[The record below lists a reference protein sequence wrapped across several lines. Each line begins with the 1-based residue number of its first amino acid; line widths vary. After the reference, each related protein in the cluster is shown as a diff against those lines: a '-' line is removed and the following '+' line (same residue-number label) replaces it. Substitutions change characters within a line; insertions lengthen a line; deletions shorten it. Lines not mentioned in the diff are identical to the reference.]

1 MAKNDIIKVF
11 CFDTEI
17 GVLGW
22 DENRAVS
29 FFQYHP
35 DFLASNKYVNLIPKT
50 RIIPRVKEVQVF
62 KKFNSE
68 TFRGL
73 PPIFADSLPDMF
85 GNIIFKSWLESNNK
99 NFENISVIE
108 QLAYVSDRGMGALEY
123 KPKKEIP
130 QSTTINI
137 EEIVEV
143 LKNVLEIK
151 GRTSAQKLNHES
163 LLNIFKI
170 GTSAGGARPKILI
183 SESKSDGSIIPGDI
197 NYSKEY
203 EHYLI
208 KLNVDDELDY
218 NREIIEYSYYLTLTH
233 CGINMMDSKIIE
245 NRHFAT
251 KRFDRIGGEKMH
263 VLTAT
268 GLTGWDFKDPTKST
282 YENLFELSLF
292 LRLPHSEIEELFRRM
307 VFNMVCA
314 NKDDHLKNHSYIYD
328 KLNDSWNLSP
338 AYDVTYSLNPF
349 VNYKKTSRALSINN
363 KRININLEDVKYI
376 AQKYTVRNYVSIIE
390 EIQSGI
396 QFWRKCANE
405 LDIPLKII
413 DSISR
418 DFVLLQQTA
427 ANSGQRQ

>member
-1 MAKNDIIKVF
+1 MALNDIIKVF

-35 DFLASNKYVNLIPKT
+35 DFLASNKYVHLIPAT
-50 RIIPRVKEVQVF
+50 GLVSRVKEVQVF
-62 KKFNSE
+62 KKFNNE

-85 GNIIFKSWLESNNK
+85 GNIIFKSWLEKNNK
-99 NFENISVIE
+99 NFEKISIIE

-123 KPKKEIP
+123 KPRKEIP
-130 QSTTINI
+130 PSTTINI

-151 GRTSAQKLNHES
+151 GKSSAEKLNHES

-183 SESKSDGSIIPGDI
+183 AENKIDGRIVPGDI
-197 NYSKEY
+197 NYSSDY
-203 EHYLI
+203 DHYLV
-208 KLNVDDELDY
+208 KLNLDDELDY
-218 NREIIEYSYYLTLTH
+218 NREIIEYCYYLTSIH

-245 NRHFAT
+245 HRHFAT
-251 KRFDRIGGEKMH
+251 KRFDRIGGEKIH

-268 GLTGWDFKDPTKST
+268 GLTGWDFRDPAKSS

-292 LRLPHSEIEELFRRM
+292 LKLPHSEIEELFRRM
-307 VFNMVCA
+307 VFNIVFA
-314 NKDDHLKNHSYIYD
+314 NKDDHLKNHSFIYD
-328 KLNDSWNLSP
+328 KLNDNWNLSP
-338 AYDVTYSLNPF
+338 AYDVTYSLNPLI
-349 VNYKKTSRALSINN
+349 NYKKTSRALSINN
-363 KRININLEDVKYI
+363 KRTEINLEDVKYI
-376 AQKYTVRNYVSIIE
+376 AQKYTVRNFVNIIE
-390 EIQSGI
+390 QVQNGI
-396 QFWRKCANE
+396 QFWRNCAAE
-405 LDIPLKII
+405 SDIPLKII
-413 DSISR
+413 DSISK
-418 DFVLLQQTA
+418 DFTLLKQNA
-427 ANSGQRQ
+427 PKG

>member
-29 FFQYHP
+29 YFQYNP
-35 DFLASNKYVNLIPKT
+35 DFLASNKYFNLIPKT
-50 RIIPRVKEVQVF
+50 GIITRVKEVQVF
-62 KKFNSE
+62 KKFNGE

-73 PPIFADSLPDMF
+73 PPIFADSLPDIF

-123 KPKKEIP
+123 KPKKVIP
-130 QSTTINI
+130 KSTIINI

-151 GRTSAQKLNHES
+151 GKTSAEKLTHES

-197 NYSKEY
+197 NYSKDY

-208 KLNVDDELDY
+208 KLNVEDHLDY
-218 NREIIEYSYYLTLTH
+218 NREIIEYAYYLAITH
-233 CGINMMDSKIIE
+233 CGINMMDSKLIE

-263 VLTAT
+263 ILTAT

-292 LRLPHSEIEELFRRM
+292 LKLPHSEIEELFRRM
-307 VFNMVCA
+307 IFNLVFA
-314 NKDDHLKNHSYIYD
+314 NKDDHLKNHSFIYD

-338 AYDVTYSLNPF
+338 AYDVTYSLNPL
-349 VNYKKTSRALSINN
+349 VNYKKTSRVLSVNN
-363 KRININLEDVKYI
+363 KRTNISLEDVKYI

-390 EIQSGI
+390 EIQNGI
-396 QFWRKCANE
+396 QYWRNCAKE
-405 LDIPLKII
+405 LDIPSKII

-418 DFVLLQQTA
+418 DFVLLQ
-427 ANSGQRQ
+427 

>member
-1 MAKNDIIKVF
+1 MAKNDIIKVY

-22 DENRAVS
+22 DENRAIS
-29 FFQYHP
+29 YFQYNP
-35 DFLASNKYVNLIPKT
+35 DFLASNKYINLIPNT
-50 RIIPRVKEVQVF
+50 RIITRVNEVQVF
-62 KKFNSE
+62 KKFNGE

-99 NFENISVIE
+99 NFENISIIE

-123 KPKKEIP
+123 KPKKVIP

-143 LKNVLEIK
+143 LKNVLDIK
-151 GRTSAQKLNHES
+151 GKTSAEKLNHES

-183 SESKSDGSIIPGDI
+183 SESKSDGSIVSGDI
-197 NYSKEY
+197 NYSKDY

-208 KLNVDDELDY
+208 KLNVEDNLDY
-218 NREIIEYSYYLTLTH
+218 NREIIEYSYYLALTH

-251 KRFDRIGGEKMH
+251 KRFDRICGEKMH

-268 GLTGWDFKDPTKST
+268 GLTGWDFNDPTNSS

-292 LRLPHSEIEELFRRM
+292 LKLPHSEIEELFRRM
-307 VFNMVCA
+307 IFNVVFA
-314 NKDDHLKNHSYIYD
+314 NKDDHLKNHSFIYD

-338 AYDVTYSLNPF
+338 AYDVTYSLNPL
-349 VNYKKTSRALSINN
+349 VNYKKTSRVLSINN
-363 KRININLEDVKYI
+363 KRTNISLEDVKYI

-390 EIQSGI
+390 EIQSSI
-396 QFWRKCANE
+396 QFWRNCAKE
-405 LDIPLKII
+405 LNIPSKII

-418 DFVLLQQTA
+418 DFVLLQ
-427 ANSGQRQ
+427 

>member
-35 DFLASNKYVNLIPKT
+35 DFLASNKYINLIPKT
-50 RIIPRVKEVQVF
+50 RIIQRVKEVQVF

-85 GNIIFKSWLESNNK
+85 GNIIFKSWLENN
-99 NFENISVIE
+99 NRNYENISVIE

-130 QSTTINI
+130 KSTTIDI

-151 GRTSAQKLNHES
+151 GRTSAEKLNHES

-183 SESKSDGSIIPGDI
+183 SESKSDGRIISGDI
-197 NYSKEY
+197 NYSKDY

-208 KLNVDDELDY
+208 KLNVDDEFGY
-218 NREIIEYSYYLTLTH
+218 NREIVEYSYYLTLIY

-245 NRHFAT
+245 NKHFAT
-251 KRFDRIGGEKMH
+251 KRFDRIVGEKIH

-268 GLTGWDFKDPTKST
+268 GLTGWDFKDPTNSS

-292 LRLPHSEIEELFRRM
+292 LKLPHSEIEELFRRM
-307 VFNMVCA
+307 VFNIVFA
-314 NKDDHLKNHSYIYD
+314 NKDDHLKNHSYTYD
-328 KLNDSWNLSP
+328 KQNDCWNLSP
-338 AYDVTYSLNPF
+338 VYDVTYSQNPL
-349 VNYKKTSRALSINN
+349 VNYKKTSRALSVNN

-376 AQKYTVRNYVSIIE
+376 AQKYTVRNYVTIIE

-396 QFWRKCANE
+396 EFWRNCANE

-418 DFVLLQQTA
+418 DFVILKQTA
-427 ANSGQRQ
+427 PNS

>member
-29 FFQYHP
+29 YFQYNP
-35 DFLASNKYVNLIPKT
+35 DFLASNKYFNLIPKT
-50 RIIPRVKEVQVF
+50 GIITRVKEVQVF
-62 KKFNSE
+62 KKFNGE

-123 KPKKEIP
+123 KPKKVIP
-130 QSTTINI
+130 KSTIINI

-151 GRTSAQKLNHES
+151 GKTSAEKLTHES

-197 NYSKEY
+197 NYSKDY

-208 KLNVDDELDY
+208 KLNVEDHLDY
-218 NREIIEYSYYLTLTH
+218 NREIIEYAYYLAITH
-233 CGINMMDSKIIE
+233 CGINMMDSKLIE

-263 VLTAT
+263 ILTAT

-292 LRLPHSEIEELFRRM
+292 LKLPHSEIEELFRRM
-307 VFNMVCA
+307 IFNLVFA
-314 NKDDHLKNHSYIYD
+314 NKDDHLKNHSFIYD

-338 AYDVTYSLNPF
+338 AYDVTYSLNPL
-349 VNYKKTSRALSINN
+349 VNYKKTSRVLSVNN
-363 KRININLEDVKYI
+363 KRTNISLEDVKYI

-390 EIQSGI
+390 EIQNGI
-396 QFWRKCANE
+396 QYWRNCAKE
-405 LDIPLKII
+405 LDIPSKII

-418 DFVLLQQTA
+418 DFVLLQ
-427 ANSGQRQ
+427 

>member
-1 MAKNDIIKVF
+1 MAKNDIIKVY

-22 DENRAVS
+22 DENRAIS
-29 FFQYHP
+29 YFQYNP
-35 DFLASNKYVNLIPKT
+35 DFLASNKYINLIPNT
-50 RIIPRVKEVQVF
+50 RIITRVNEVQVF
-62 KKFNSE
+62 KKFNGE

-99 NFENISVIE
+99 NFENISIIE

-123 KPKKEIP
+123 KPKKVIP

-143 LKNVLEIK
+143 LKNVLDIK
-151 GRTSAQKLNHES
+151 GKISAEKLNHES

-183 SESKSDGSIIPGDI
+183 SESKSDGSIVSGDI
-197 NYSKEY
+197 NYSKDY

-208 KLNVDDELDY
+208 KLNVDDNLDY
-218 NREIIEYSYYLTLTH
+218 NREIIEYSYYLAVTH

-251 KRFDRIGGEKMH
+251 KRFDRIDGEKMH
-263 VLTAT
+263 ILTAT
-268 GLTGWDFKDPTKST
+268 GLTGWDFNDPTKSS

-292 LRLPHSEIEELFRRM
+292 LKLPHSEIEELFRRM
-307 VFNMVCA
+307 IFNIVFA
-314 NKDDHLKNHSYIYD
+314 NKDDHLKNHSFIYD

-338 AYDVTYSLNPF
+338 AYDVTYSLNPL
-349 VNYKKTSRALSINN
+349 VNYKKTSRVLSINN
-363 KRININLEDVKYI
+363 KRTNISLEDVKYI

-390 EIQSGI
+390 EIQSSI
-396 QFWRKCANE
+396 QFWRNCAKE

-418 DFVLLQQTA
+418 DFVLLQ
-427 ANSGQRQ
+427 

>member
-29 FFQYHP
+29 YFQYHP
-35 DFLASNKYVNLIPKT
+35 DFLASNKYFNLIPKT
-50 RIIPRVKEVQVF
+50 GIITRVKEVQVF
-62 KKFNSE
+62 KKFNGE

-123 KPKKEIP
+123 KPKKVIP
-130 QSTTINI
+130 KSNDIDIN
-137 EEIVEV
+137 EIVEV

-151 GRTSAQKLNHES
+151 GKTSAKKLNHES

-197 NYSKEY
+197 NYSKDY

-208 KLNVDDELDY
+208 KLNVDDHLDY
-218 NREIIEYSYYLTLTH
+218 NREIIEYSYYLAITH

-263 VLTAT
+263 ILTAT

-292 LRLPHSEIEELFRRM
+292 LKLPHSEIEELFRRM
-307 VFNMVCA
+307 IFNIVFA
-314 NKDDHLKNHSYIYD
+314 NKDDHLKNHSFIYD

-338 AYDVTYSLNPF
+338 AYDVTYSLNPL
-349 VNYKKTSRALSINN
+349 VNYKKTSRVLSINN
-363 KRININLEDVKYI
+363 KRTNISLEDVKNI
-376 AQKYTVRNYVSIIE
+376 AQKYTVRNYVSIID

-396 QFWRKCANE
+396 QFWRNCAKE
-405 LDIPLKII
+405 LDIPSKII

-418 DFVLLQQTA
+418 DFVLLQ
-427 ANSGQRQ
+427 

>member
-1 MAKNDIIKVF
+1 MAKNDIIKVY

-22 DENRAVS
+22 DENRAIS
-29 FFQYHP
+29 YFQYNP
-35 DFLASNKYVNLIPKT
+35 DFLASNKYINLIPNT
-50 RIIPRVKEVQVF
+50 RIITRVNEVQVF
-62 KKFNSE
+62 KKFNGE

-123 KPKKEIP
+123 KPKKVIP

-143 LKNVLEIK
+143 LKNVLDIK
-151 GRTSAQKLNHES
+151 GKTSAEKLNHES

-183 SESKSDGSIIPGDI
+183 SESKSDGSIVSGDI
-197 NYSKEY
+197 NYSKDY

-208 KLNVDDELDY
+208 KLNVEDNLDY
-218 NREIIEYSYYLTLTH
+218 NREIIEYSYYLALTH

-263 VLTAT
+263 VLTAS
-268 GLTGWDFKDPTKST
+268 GLTGWDFKDQTKST

-292 LRLPHSEIEELFRRM
+292 LKLPHSEIEELFRRM
-307 VFNMVCA
+307 IFNVVFA
-314 NKDDHLKNHSYIYD
+314 NKDDHLKNHSFIYD

-338 AYDVTYSLNPF
+338 AYDVTYSLNPL
-349 VNYKKTSRALSINN
+349 VNYKKTSRVLSINN
-363 KRININLEDVKYI
+363 KRTNISLEDVKYI

-390 EIQSGI
+390 EIQSSI
-396 QFWRKCANE
+396 QFWRNCAKE
-405 LDIPLKII
+405 LNIPSKII

-418 DFVLLQQTA
+418 DFVLLQ
-427 ANSGQRQ
+427 

>member
-1 MAKNDIIKVF
+1 MAKNDIIKVY

-22 DENRAVS
+22 DDNRVIS
-29 FFQYHP
+29 YFQYNP
-35 DFLASNKYVNLIPKT
+35 DFLSSNKYINLIPNT
-50 RIIPRVKEVQVF
+50 RIITRVNEVQVF
-62 KKFNSE
+62 KKFNGE

-123 KPKKEIP
+123 KPKKVIP

-143 LKNVLEIK
+143 LKNVLDIK
-151 GRTSAQKLNHES
+151 GKTSAEKLNHES

-183 SESKSDGSIIPGDI
+183 SESKSDGSIVSGDI
-197 NYSKEY
+197 NYSKDY

-208 KLNVDDELDY
+208 KLNVEDNLDY
-218 NREIIEYSYYLTLTH
+218 NREIIEYSYYLASTH

-268 GLTGWDFKDPTKST
+268 GLTGWDFKDQTKST

-292 LRLPHSEIEELFRRM
+292 LKLPHSEIEELFRRM
-307 VFNMVCA
+307 IFNIVFA
-314 NKDDHLKNHSYIYD
+314 NKDDHLKNHSFIYD

-338 AYDVTYSLNPF
+338 AYDVTYSLNPL
-349 VNYKKTSRALSINN
+349 VNYKKTSRVLSINN
-363 KRININLEDVKYI
+363 KRTNISLEDVKYI

-390 EIQSGI
+390 EIQSSI
-396 QFWRKCANE
+396 QFWRNCAKE
-405 LDIPLKII
+405 LDIPSKII
-413 DSISR
+413 DNISR
-418 DFVLLQQTA
+418 DFVLLQ
-427 ANSGQRQ
+427 